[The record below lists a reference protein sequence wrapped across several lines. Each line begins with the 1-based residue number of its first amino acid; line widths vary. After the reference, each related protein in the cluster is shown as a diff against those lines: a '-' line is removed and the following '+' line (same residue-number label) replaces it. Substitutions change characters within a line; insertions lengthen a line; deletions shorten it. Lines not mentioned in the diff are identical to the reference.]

1 MMNYQYIEQLLE
13 RYWQGETNLDEEQIL
28 RSFFCQEDVPAQ
40 LRQYSDY
47 FAYVKASKE
56 ETVSADFDSRF
67 ADILDSEQSAAPVVR
82 AKAIHIPFKSRLMPF
97 LKAAAVVAVTLTVG
111 GAALKGLMQDEELEY
126 GQLTSGTY
134 VQSDDVKQVIETA
147 HKTLTAK
154 ADSLS
159 EENAVGKDIKTE

>member
-1 MMNYQYIEQLLE
+1 M
-13 RYWQGETNLDEEQIL
+13 
-28 RSFFCQEDVPAQ
+28 PAH

-67 ADILDSEQSAAPVVR
+67 ADILNSEQSAAPVVR

-134 VQSDDVKQVIETA
+134 VQSDDVKQVA
-147 HKTLTAK
+147 A
-154 ADSLS
+154 SLLGRDEFLYVVT
-159 EENAVGKDIKTE
+159 EEKRSDLVIVNAGGE

>member
-1 MMNYQYIEQLLE
+1 
-13 RYWQGETNLDEEQIL
+13 
-28 RSFFCQEDVPAQ
+28 
-40 LRQYSDY
+40 
-47 FAYVKASKE
+47 
-56 ETVSADFDSRF
+56 
-67 ADILDSEQSAAPVVR
+67 
-82 AKAIHIPFKSRLMPF
+82 MPF